1 MKTKN
6 LLKYYLSSFILALF
20 ILGCSSNQVSQSSIY
35 YPKHFDL
42 DTVKAKKFDTGKM
55 WTFENAPLDYFEDKY
70 SFRPSQ
76 EWLDD
81 VRLSALKFANWC
93 SASFVSE
100 DGLIMTNH
108 HCVDFV
114 TERFQNEGENI
125 KNNGFY
131 AQSLVEE
138 RKVPDLFVDQ
148 LALIVDVSD
157 EVLKAYNQ
165 GKDPKE
171 STELK
176 KKKIKELEENYTK
189 ETGLICKITSLY
201 SGGKFSL
208 YGYKRYNDIRAVY
221 VNESD
226 MGLWGGDPDNFTYP
240 RYGADFAFMRAY
252 DENGEPL
259 KVDHY
264 FKFSEYGAQPGEPL
278 FVVGNP
284 GNTQRL
290 KTVAQ
295 LEFYRDFTFRNSAFR
310 LKGMVDNMYE
320 LMQEYPDKA
329 EEIKN
334 VLFMITNSEKVNI
347 GMYKTL
353 IDPIFMARK
362 KAFEKDFK
370 SKVMANPKL
379 AEKYGHVW
387 QGFER
392 TRAELRMTAP
402 ERSAYKFNP
411 MSAPVYFKVANSLI
425 EYAEQMKLSEESRSS
440 KYQKKNLDSTI
451 VSIFPEK
458 IDVPA
463 EMKKIR
469 LQADIITLNMGLEDL
484 TAKKFT
490 GGKRGNAAVDFVKSK
505 SSIMSEEGVLSLIR
519 KGPDAILS
527 SDDPFISII
536 LSTRDR
542 VKELDAKVNE
552 IQATESALEDQLGQA
567 LYEVYGVSIPPDAT
581 FTLRISD
588 GMMKSYE
595 YNGTVAP
602 LFSTFYGMLD
612 RYYSNNGEYP
622 WNLPERWSN
631 PSEDF
636 DPSTPL
642 NFISTNDIVGGNSG
656 SAVIN
661 KNAEIVG
668 AAFDGNME
676 SLEGSFLFDQT
687 SNRTVSVAS
696 QGILEILQ
704 NVTNAGRIAAELKNG
719 KIVET
724 VQALNPE
731 EVEKEVKQ

>member
-6 LLKYYLSSFILALF
+6 LLKYYLSSFILAVF
-20 ILGCSSNQVSQSSIY
+20 IFGCSSNQVSQSSIY

-114 TERFQNEGENI
+114 TDKFQNEGENI

-131 AQSLVEE
+131 AHSLEEE

-252 DENGEPL
+252 DENGKPL
-259 KVDHY
+259 KVDHF
-264 FKFSEYGAQPGEPL
+264 FKFSEYGAQPDEPL

-284 GNTQRL
+284 GSTQRL

-334 VLFMITNSEKVNI
+334 TLFMITNSEKVNI

-353 IDPIFMARK
+353 IDPVFMARK

-387 QGFER
+387 EGIER

-411 MSAPVYFKVANSLI
+411 MTAPVYFKIANSLI
-425 EYAEQMKLSEESRSS
+425 EYAEQMKLPEESRSA

-505 SSIMSEEGVLSLIR
+505 SSILSEEGVLSLIR

-542 VKELDAKVNE
+542 VKELDAKANE

-567 LYEVYGVSIPPDAT
+567 LFEVYGVSIPPDAT

-588 GMMKSYE
+588 GVMKSYE

-622 WNLPERWSN
+622 WNLPERWAN

-636 DPSTPL
+636 DPSTPF

-668 AAFDGNME
+668 VAFDGNIE
-676 SLEGSFLFDQT
+676 SLEGSFLFDPT

-696 QGILEILQ
+696 QGILEILE
-704 NVTNAGRIAAELKNG
+704 NVTNAHRIAAELKNG
-719 KIVET
+719 KIVELPDKEKVEQE
-724 VQALNPE
+724 VQ
-731 EVEKEVKQ
+731 

>member
-20 ILGCSSNQVSQSSIY
+20 IFGCSSNQVSQSSIY

-264 FKFSEYGAQPGEPL
+264 FKFSEYGAQPSEPL

-362 KAFEKDFK
+362 KAFEKDFR
-370 SKVMANPKL
+370 SKVMANQKL

-411 MSAPVYFKVANSLI
+411 MSAPVYFKIANNLI

-719 KIVET
+719 KIVE
-724 VQALNPE
+724 LPDKE
-731 EVEKEVKQ
+731 KVEQQ

>member
-631 PSEDF
+631 PSEDC

-656 SAVIN
+656 SAIIN

>member
-6 LLKYYLSSFILALF
+6 LLKYYLSSFILAVF
-20 ILGCSSNQVSQSSIY
+20 IFGCSSNQVSQSSIY

-114 TERFQNEGENI
+114 TDKFQNEGENI

-131 AQSLVEE
+131 AQSLEEE

-252 DENGEPL
+252 DENGKPL
-259 KVDHY
+259 KVDHF
-264 FKFSEYGAQPGEPL
+264 FKFSEYGAQPDEPL

-284 GNTQRL
+284 GSTQRL

-334 VLFMITNSEKVNI
+334 TLFMITNSEKVNI

-353 IDPIFMARK
+353 INPVFMARK

-387 QGFER
+387 EGIER

-402 ERSAYKFNP
+402 ERNAYKFNP
-411 MSAPVYFKVANSLI
+411 MTAPVYFKIANSLI
-425 EYAEQMKLSEESRSS
+425 EYAEQMKLPEESRSA
-440 KYQKKNLDSTI
+440 KYQKKNFDSTI

-505 SSIMSEEGVLSLIR
+505 SSILSEEGVLSLIR

-542 VKELDAKVNE
+542 VKELDAKANE

-567 LYEVYGVSIPPDAT
+567 LFEVYGVSIPPDAT

-588 GMMKSYE
+588 GVMKSYE

-622 WNLPERWSN
+622 WNLPERWAN

-636 DPSTPL
+636 DPSTPF

-668 AAFDGNME
+668 VAFDGNIE
-676 SLEGSFLFDQT
+676 SLEGSFLFDPT

-696 QGILEILQ
+696 QGILEILE
-704 NVTNAGRIAAELKNG
+704 NVTNAHRIAAELKNG
-719 KIVET
+719 KIVELPDKEKVEQE
-724 VQALNPE
+724 VQ
-731 EVEKEVKQ
+731 

>member
-1 MKTKN
+1 MKSLKALRIS
-6 LLKYYLSSFILALF
+6 LLLLMGLSIFWA
-20 ILGCSSNQVSQSSIY
+20 CSSNKVTTSSIY

-42 DTVKAKKFDTGKM
+42 DTIKAKKFDTGKM
-55 WTFENAPLDYFEDKY
+55 WTFEYAPLDYFEETY

-108 HCVDFV
+108 HCVDFI
-114 TERFQNEGENI
+114 TDRFQNEGENI

-131 AQSLVEE
+131 ASTLAEE

-148 LALIVDVSD
+148 LVLIQDVTND
-157 EVLKAYNQ
+157 VLASYNQ
-165 GKDPKE
+165 GKDDKE
-171 STELK
+171 KSDLK
-176 KKKIKELEENYTK
+176 KKKIKELEESYSK
-189 ETGLICKITSLY
+189 ETGLICKVTSLY
-201 SGGKFSL
+201 SGGKYSL

-252 DENGEPL
+252 DENGNPM
-259 KVDHY
+259 KVDHF

-295 LEFYRDFTFRNSAFR
+295 LEFYRDFTFRNNSFR

-320 LMQEYPDKA
+320 LMREYPDKA
-329 EEIKN
+329 EQIKN
-334 VLFMITNSEKVNI
+334 TLFMITNSEKVNI

-353 IDPIFMARK
+353 TDEKFMARK
-362 KAFEKDFK
+362 RAFEKDFK

-379 AEKYGHVW
+379 ADKYGHIW
-387 QGFER
+387 EGIER
-392 TRAELRMTAP
+392 TRAELRLTAP
-402 ERSAYKFNP
+402 ERNAYKFNP
-411 MSAPVYFKVANSLI
+411 MSAPVYFKIAEKLI
-425 EYAEQMKLSEESRSS
+425 EYAEQMKLPEEERNS

-469 LQADIITLNMGLEDL
+469 LQADIITLNMGTEDPI
-484 TAKKFT
+484 AVKFT
-490 GGKRGNAAVDFVKSK
+490 GGKKGNAAVEFIKSK
-505 SSIMSEEGVLSLIR
+505 SLILSEEGVLSLIR
-519 KGPDAILS
+519 KGPDEILNS
-527 SDDPFISII
+527 TDPFIYII
-536 LSTRDR
+536 LATRDR
-542 VKELDAKVNE
+542 VKELDKKAAE
-552 IQATESALEDQLGQA
+552 IQEAETALEDQLGLA
-567 LYEVYGVSIPPDAT
+567 LYEVYGTKIPPDAT

-588 GMMKSYE
+588 GEMKSFE

-602 LFSTFYGMLD
+602 LVTTFYGMFD

-622 WNLPERWSN
+622 WNLPDRWAN
-631 PSEDF
+631 PSESF
-636 DPSTPL
+636 DPSTPF
-642 NFISTNDIVGGNSG
+642 NFISTNDIIGGNSG
-656 SAVIN
+656 SAIIN
-661 KNAEIVG
+661 KNAEVVG
-668 AAFDGNME
+668 AVFDGNIE
-676 SLEGSFLFDQT
+676 SLAGGFLFDPEN
-687 SNRTVSVAS
+687 NRTVSVAS
-696 QGILEILQ
+696 QGILEILE
-704 NVTNAGRIAAELKNG
+704 NVTNAKRIAKELKSG
-719 KIVET
+719 KIVDLPAE
-724 VQALNPE
+724 E
-731 EVEKEVKQ
+731 KIEVEQQ

>member
-1 MKTKN
+1 MKPKITVKN
-6 LLKYYLSSFILALF
+6 YFFSLLLALLV
-20 ILGCSSNQVSQSSIY
+20 IGCSANQVSQNSIY

-42 DTVKAKKFDTGKM
+42 DTIKAKKFDTGKM
-55 WTFENAPLDYFEDKY
+55 WTFENAPLDYFDKTY
-70 SFRPSQ
+70 SFRPTQ

-100 DGLIMTNH
+100 DGLILTNH
-108 HCVDFV
+108 HCVDFI
-114 TERFQNEGENI
+114 TDRFQNEGENI

-131 AQSLVEE
+131 ATTMEEE

-148 LALIVDVSD
+148 LALIQDVTD
-157 EVLKAYNQ
+157 EVIKAYNQ

-176 KKKIKELEENYTK
+176 NKKIKELEENYSK
-189 ETGLICKITSLY
+189 ETGLICKVTSLY
-201 SGGKFSL
+201 NGGKFSL

-252 DENGEPL
+252 DENGKPL
-259 KVDHY
+259 KTEHF
-264 FKFSEYGAQPGEPL
+264 FKFSETGAQPDEPL

-284 GNTQRL
+284 GSTQRL
-290 KTVAQ
+290 KTIAQ
-295 LEFYRDFTFRNSAFR
+295 LEYYRDFTYRNNAFR

-320 LMQEYPDKA
+320 LMREYPDKA

-334 VLFMITNSEKVNI
+334 TLFMITNSEKVNI
-347 GMYKTL
+347 GIYKTL
-353 IDPIFMARK
+353 IDPVFFARK
-362 KAFEKDFK
+362 KAFEKEFK
-370 SKVMANPKL
+370 AKVMAKPEL
-379 AEKYGHVW
+379 AKKYGHIW
-387 QGFER
+387 EGIER

-402 ERSAYKFNP
+402 ERSAFKFNP
-411 MSAPVYFKVANSLI
+411 RMSPVFFNVANNLI
-425 EYAEQMKLSEESRSS
+425 EYAEQMKLPEEKRAA

-458 IDVPA
+458 IDMPA
-463 EMKKIR
+463 ELKKIR
-469 LQADIITLNMGLEDL
+469 LQADVITLNMGTDDL
-484 TAKKFT
+484 TAQKFT
-490 GGKRGNAAVDFVKSK
+490 GGKKYNEAVNFVKSK
-505 SSIMSEEGVLSLIR
+505 SVIMSEEGVLNLVR
-519 KGPDAILS
+519 KGPDAILN

-542 VKELDAKVNE
+542 IKELDKKANE
-552 IQATESALEDQLGQA
+552 IQQTEMALEDQLGQA

-588 GMMKSYE
+588 GVMKSYE

-602 LFSTFYGMLD
+602 LYSTFYGMLD

-622 WNLPERWSN
+622 WNLPERWAN

-636 DPSTPL
+636 DPSTPF

-661 KNAEIVG
+661 KNAEVVG
-668 AAFDGNME
+668 AAFDGNIE
-676 SLEGSFLFDQT
+676 SLEGSFLYDQT

-696 QGILEILQ
+696 QAILEILE
-704 NVTNAGRIAAELKNG
+704 NVTNAKRIVAELKAG
-719 KIVET
+719 KI
-724 VQALNPE
+724 QNPKPAE
-731 EVEKEVKQ
+731 NLQEQTIQNQ